1 MDSITITYL
10 SILAIVVMVYLGF
23 HVAVTLCVVSLIS
36 VTYIRGDFSIAQSLL
51 VTTAVESISNYVLG
65 VIPLFVLM
73 GMLVT
78 EADIAKD
85 SYDVA
90 NRLFRKVK
98 GGLGIATIFANTV
111 FAAVTGVSIASAAVF
126 TRVSLPEML
135 KYGYTSRFA
144 VGVVAG
150 SSVLGMLIPPSVL
163 LIIYALLAEISVG
176 TMFIAGIVPGLLLSF
191 CYCVL
196 VLVMAYMLPNTV
208 YVDGKNHQMVRDSE
222 STEPISFI
230 WLILKILPAVFLI
243 AMVIGG
249 IYGGIF
255 TPTEAGAA
263 GTAITLVIGLAR
275 RKITMQGVW
284 AMVKETGGI
293 TATILILVFAA
304 TLYTRMLGLSGLP
317 TELGEWVAG
326 NHLSLVGIMITYL
339 IIVLILGCIIDS
351 ISIIL
356 ITVPLFL
363 PLLKPLGVDLI
374 WFGIITVITVEI
386 GLLTPPFGI
395 SVFVVK
401 SSLQDKSITLKD
413 IFIGAAPF
421 AVVMGVVVLLVM
433 IFPRLATILVK

>member
-1 MDSITITYL
+1 
-10 SILAIVVMVYLGF
+10 
-23 HVAVTLCVVSLIS
+23 
-36 VTYIRGDFSIAQSLL
+36 
-51 VTTAVESISNYVLG
+51 
-65 VIPLFVLM
+65 
-73 GMLVT
+73 
-78 EADIAKD
+78 
-85 SYDVA
+85 
-90 NRLFRKVK
+90 
-98 GGLGIATIFANTV
+98 
-111 FAAVTGVSIASAAVF
+111 
-126 TRVSLPEML
+126 
-135 KYGYTSRFA
+135 
-144 VGVVAG
+144 
-150 SSVLGMLIPPSVL
+150 
-163 LIIYALLAEISVG
+163 
-176 TMFIAGIVPGLLLSF
+176 MF
-191 CYCVL
+191 
-196 VLVMAYMLPNTV
+196 PNTV
-208 YVDGKNHQMVRDSE
+208 YVDGKDHQMVRDSE

-230 WLILKILPAVFLI
+230 WLILKILPAVILI
-243 AMVIGG
+243 GMVIGG

-413 IFIGAAPF
+413 IFIGTAPF